1 MSYKVSVEEVK
12 VYPHPNPKTDKLE
25 LVKIGDQQYVVAKGL
40 YVTGD
45 LAVAIPK
52 NSIVDHPVYIREW
65 GEYLQGPD
73 KNKVG
78 FKIMMGQES
87 QGIIVK
93 EDLVK
98 EITGKNITEFE
109 VGVDISN
116 LLHVKQYLTPIPK
129 ELEDTVEAYTGTL
142 KKEIKHD
149 CKYPAVYLDKFA
161 EGELVTITSK
171 LHGSQ
176 VNIILDPSE
185 SISSKG
191 LWQQGLVFKA
201 GVDNI
206 YTKAYNNFANDE
218 AVATEFIN
226 VINNY
231 VNKESGSQLHIVGEV
246 VPIFNGFSYGH
257 TEPTLY
263 IFAVY
268 VDGVSVDLQHFR
280 HIPGINIVP
289 ELYRGA
295 FHPIIT
301 MEISN
306 SFAQQKVCPLDGITP
321 NEGVVVSNGVHYMK
335 DKNLKFM
342 GKHGNEEGT

>member
-1 MSYKVSVEEVK
+1 MTYKVSVEEVK

-52 NSIVDHPVYIREW
+52 NSIVDHPVYTREW

-93 EDLVK
+93 EDLFK
-98 EITGKNITEFE
+98 EI
-109 VGVDISN
+109 VGHDIKHFIIGADISN
-116 LLHVKQYLTPIPK
+116 LLHVKQYVAPIPV
-129 ELEDTVEAYTGTL
+129 ELQDTVEAYTGTL
-142 KKEIKHD
+142 KREIKHD
-149 CKYPAVYLDKFA
+149 CKYPVVYLDKFA

-176 VNIILDPSE
+176 VNIIYNQETL
-185 SISSKG
+185 ISTKG
-191 LWQQGLVFKA
+191 LWDKGLVFKQ
-201 GVDNI
+201 GVKNVYTEAWFNFKGWSNI
-206 YTKAYNNFANDE
+206 WDILIPKF
-218 AVATEFIN
+218 EFNPYRDQI
-226 VINNY
+226 
-231 VNKESGSQLHIVGEV
+231 QLVGEV
-246 VPIFNGFSYGH
+246 VPIFSGFSYGH

-263 IFAVY
+263 MFALY
-268 VDGVSVDLQHFR
+268 LNGVSVDLINFR
-280 HIPGINIVP
+280 HIHGINIVP

-295 FHPIIT
+295 FHPITT

-306 SFAQQKVCPLDGITP
+306 GFAQQKVCPLDGVTP
-321 NEGVVVSNGVHYMK
+321 NEGVVVSNGRHYMK